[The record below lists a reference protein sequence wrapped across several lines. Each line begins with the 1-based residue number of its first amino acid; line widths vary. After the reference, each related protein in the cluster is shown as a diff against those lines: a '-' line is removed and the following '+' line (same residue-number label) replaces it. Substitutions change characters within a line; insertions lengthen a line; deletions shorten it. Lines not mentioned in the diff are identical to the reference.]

1 MATVIDSLV
10 ISLGLDP
17 TPVKSGLN
25 QLAGLAAKFAG
36 PIAGA
41 FSINKIVSGY
51 MKDVGEVARMTGRYS
66 QKLEE
71 WRYKRAMLA
80 RVTREDIELYKKCRE
95 GVVKF
100 NIAMADLSAKIVR
113 EFHPAI
119 KLGVDILNRF
129 SGWVKENEHNIVRFF
144 MVAAGVITAVFIP
157 ALVKMGLALLRNP
170 LTGLI
175 IALGALILVLDDLI
189 TYARGGRSAFAE
201 FWAKFGT
208 PEEVKQKLIAFL
220 EKCKKLLADYLPL
233 IVKIVGALLGLSAAR
248 GVFYLIE
255 KALGG
260 VGKALGVVGK
270 ALGIFLRHP
279 ALLFLM
285 AAAYFI
291 YQRWD
296 GMVEGMKALIADLTS
311 AWRKAVDWLADYIGS
326 VVDGWNL
333 VKEKCKKIIDD
344 IADGWHALTEDL
356 ISVWKKAVDWLADYI
371 GSVVDGWNLVKEKC
385 KSIYSGMV
393 EGMKALIADLI
404 SVWGKAVDW
413 MANYIGSVVDGWNL
427 VKEKCKSIYS
437 GMVEGMKAL
446 IADLTSAWK
455 KAVDWVANYIG
466 SVVDGWTALTDKCK
480 SIYSGMVD
488 WTADYIEKI
497 AQGWKDLTGDL
508 SAAYNKAVNFTVEL
522 MEKAVNGV
530 KDLRTKAVNALA
542 GMIESLAGVLSH
554 TWEGI
559 KDGFNSLV
567 DDLTAAWKRSPLYTM
582 FSFIIDGVN
591 AAKNALGIGGDEE
604 QKTTGGLGGIG
615 VTGAIAAAAAKAFD
629 LGGLWG
635 SAKDFLG
642 AKFSAVPNVNQ
653 QTSAMTTS
661 VGKQHNG
668 DVNIDNSQNITVNG
682 NVGDPAELADTM
694 NEHRTTADLSDSGT
708 YLN

>member
-80 RVTREDIELYKKCRE
+80 RVTREDIDLYKKCRE

-119 KLGVDILNRF
+119 KMGVDILNRF

-144 MVAAGVITAVFIP
+144 MVAAGVITAVFLP
-157 ALVKMGLALLRNP
+157 ALVKMGLALLWNP

-189 TYARGGRSAFAE
+189 TYARGGRSVFAE

-279 ALLFLM
+279 GLLFFI
-285 AAAYFI
+285 ASAYFI

-296 GMVEGMKALIADLTS
+296 GMVEGMKALIADL
-311 AWRKAVDWLADYIGS
+311 
-326 VVDGWNL
+326 
-333 VKEKCKKIIDD
+333 
-344 IADGWHALTEDL
+344 
-356 ISVWKKAVDWLADYI
+356 ISVWKKSVDWLA
-371 GSVVDGWNLVKEKC
+371 
-385 KSIYSGMV
+385 
-393 EGMKALIADLI
+393 
-404 SVWGKAVDW
+404 
-413 MANYIGSVVDGWNL
+413 NYI
-427 VKEKCKSIYS
+427 
-437 GMVEGMKAL
+437 A
-446 IADLTSAWK
+446 A
-455 KAVDWVANYIG
+455 
-466 SVVDGWTALTDKCK
+466 VVDGWTALTDKCK

-488 WTADYIEKI
+488 WTADYIGKI

-508 SAAYNKAVNFTVEL
+508 SAAYDKAVNFTVEL

-542 GMIESLAGVLSH
+542 GMIESLAGVLSR

-567 DDLTAAWKRSPLYTM
+567 DDLLAAWKRSPLYTM
-582 FSFIIDGVN
+582 FSSIIEGVN
-591 AAKNALGIGGDEE
+591 AAKEALGIGGDEE
-604 QKTTGGLGGIG
+604 HKTAGGIG

-629 LGGLWG
+629 LSGLWG
-635 SAKDFLG
+635 DAKNFLG
-642 AKFSAVPNVNQ
+642 AKFSSVPNVNQ

-694 NEHRTTADLSDSGT
+694 NKHRTTADLSDSGT

>member
-80 RVTREDIELYKKCRE
+80 RVTREDIDLYKKCRE

-144 MVAAGVITAVFIP
+144 MVAAGVITAVFLP
-157 ALVKMGLALLRNP
+157 ALVKMGLALLWNP

-189 TYARGGRSAFAE
+189 TYARGGRSVFAE

-279 ALLFLM
+279 ALLFLI
-285 AAAYFI
+285 ASAYFI

-296 GMVEGMKALIADLTS
+296 GMVEGMKALIADL
-311 AWRKAVDWLADYIGS
+311 
-326 VVDGWNL
+326 
-333 VKEKCKKIIDD
+333 
-344 IADGWHALTEDL
+344 IA
-356 ISVWKKAVDWLADYI
+356 VWKKAVDWLA
-371 GSVVDGWNLVKEKC
+371 
-385 KSIYSGMV
+385 
-393 EGMKALIADLI
+393 
-404 SVWGKAVDW
+404 
-413 MANYIGSVVDGWNL
+413 NYIG
-427 VKEKCKSIYS
+427 
-437 GMVEGMKAL
+437 A
-446 IADLTSAWK
+446 
-455 KAVDWVANYIG
+455 
-466 SVVDGWTALTDKCK
+466 VVDGWTALTDKCK

-508 SAAYNKAVNFTVEL
+508 SAAYGKAVNFTVEL

-542 GMIESLAGVLSH
+542 GMIESLAGVLSR

-567 DDLTAAWKRSPLYTM
+567 DDLLAAWKRSPLYTM
-582 FSFIIDGVN
+582 FSSIIEGVN
-591 AAKNALGIGGDEE
+591 AAKEALGIGGDEE
-604 QKTTGGLGGIG
+604 QKTAGGLGAVGD
-615 VTGAIAAAAAKAFD
+615 IAAVAAKTLD
-629 LGGLWG
+629 LSGLWG
-635 SAKDFLG
+635 DAKNFLG
-642 AKFSAVPNVNQ
+642 AKFSVVPNVNQ

-694 NEHRTTADLSDSGT
+694 NKHRTTADLSDSGT

>member
-80 RVTREDIELYKKCRE
+80 RVTREDIDLYKKCRE

-144 MVAAGVITAVFIP
+144 MVAAGVITAVFLP
-157 ALVKMGLALLRNP
+157 ALVKMGLALLWNP

-175 IALGALILVLDDLI
+175 IALGVLILVLDDLI
-189 TYARGGRSAFAE
+189 TYARGGRTVFAD

-296 GMVEGMKALIADLTS
+296 GMVEGMKALIADL
-311 AWRKAVDWLADYIGS
+311 
-326 VVDGWNL
+326 
-333 VKEKCKKIIDD
+333 
-344 IADGWHALTEDL
+344 
-356 ISVWKKAVDWLADYI
+356 ISVWKKAVDWL
-371 GSVVDGWNLVKEKC
+371 
-385 KSIYSGMV
+385 
-393 EGMKALIADLI
+393 
-404 SVWGKAVDW
+404 
-413 MANYIGSVVDGWNL
+413 
-427 VKEKCKSIYS
+427 
-437 GMVEGMKAL
+437 
-446 IADLTSAWK
+446 
-455 KAVDWVANYIG
+455 ANYIG

-480 SIYSGMVD
+480 SVYRGMVD
-488 WTADYIEKI
+488 WTADYIGKI

-508 SAAYNKAVNFTVEL
+508 SAAYNKVVNFTVEL

-542 GMIESLAGVLSH
+542 GMIESLAGVLSR

-567 DDLTAAWKRSPLYTM
+567 DDLLAAWKRSPLYTM
-582 FSFIIDGVN
+582 FSSIIEGVN
-591 AAKNALGIGGDEE
+591 AAKEALGIGGDET
-604 QKTTGGLGGIG
+604 QKTGGGGLGAVGD
-615 VTGAIAAAAAKAFD
+615 IAAAAAKTLD
-629 LGGLWG
+629 LSGLWG
-635 SAKDFLG
+635 DAKNFLG

-694 NEHRTTADLSDSGT
+694 NKHRTTADLSDSGT

>member
-80 RVTREDIELYKKCRE
+80 RVTREDIDLYKKCRE

-119 KLGVDILNRF
+119 KMGVDILNRF

-157 ALVKMGLALLRNP
+157 ALVKMGLALLWNP

-189 TYARGGRSAFAE
+189 TYARGGRSVFAE

-270 ALGIFLRHP
+270 VLGRVLGVVGNVLGKALGVVGKALGVIGKALWILLRHP

-291 YQRWD
+291 YQRW
-296 GMVEGMKALIADLTS
+296 G
-311 AWRKAVDWLADYIGS
+311 
-326 VVDGWNL
+326 
-333 VKEKCKKIIDD
+333 
-344 IADGWHALTEDL
+344 
-356 ISVWKKAVDWLADYI
+356 
-371 GSVVDGWNLVKEKC
+371 
-385 KSIYSGMV
+385 GMV

-404 SVWGKAVDW
+404 SAWEKA
-413 MANYIGSVVDGWNL
+413 
-427 VKEKCKSIYS
+427 
-437 GMVEGMKAL
+437 
-446 IADLTSAWK
+446 
-455 KAVDWVANYIG
+455 
-466 SVVDGWTALTDKCK
+466 
-480 SIYSGMVD
+480 VD
-488 WTADYIEKI
+488 WTADYLGKI
-497 AQGWKDLTGDL
+497 AQGWEDLTGDL
-508 SAAYNKAVNFTVEL
+508 SDAYDKAVNFTVEL
-522 MEKAVNGV
+522 MEKAVKGV
-530 KDLRTKAVNALA
+530 KDLRTKLVNALA
-542 GMIESLAGVLSH
+542 GMIESLAGVLSR

-567 DDLTAAWKRSPLYTM
+567 DDLIAAWKRSPLYTM
-582 FSFIIDGVN
+582 FTSIIEGVN
-591 AAKNALGIGGDEE
+591 AAKEALGIGGDEE
-604 QKTTGGLGGIG
+604 QKTAGGIG
-615 VTGAIAAAAAKAFD
+615 AVGDIAAAAAKTLD
-629 LGGLWG
+629 LSGLWG
-635 SAKDFLG
+635 DAKNFLG

-694 NEHRTTADLSDSGT
+694 NKNRTTADLSDSGT

>member
-25 QLAGLAAKFAG
+25 QLAGLAARFAG

-80 RVTREDIELYKKCRE
+80 RVTREDIDLYKKCRE

-119 KLGVDILNRF
+119 KMGVDILNRF

-157 ALVKMGLALLRNP
+157 ALVKMGLALLWNP

-175 IALGALILVLDDLI
+175 IALGILILVLDDLI

-296 GMVEGMKALIADLTS
+296 GMVEGMKALIADL
-311 AWRKAVDWLADYIGS
+311 
-326 VVDGWNL
+326 
-333 VKEKCKKIIDD
+333 
-344 IADGWHALTEDL
+344 

-371 GSVVDGWNLVKEKC
+371 G
-385 KSIYSGMV
+385 
-393 EGMKALIADLI
+393 A
-404 SVWGKAVDW
+404 
-413 MANYIGSVVDGWNL
+413 
-427 VKEKCKSIYS
+427 
-437 GMVEGMKAL
+437 
-446 IADLTSAWK
+446 
-455 KAVDWVANYIG
+455 
-466 SVVDGWTALTDKCK
+466 VVDGWTALTDKCK
-480 SIYSGMVD
+480 SVYSGMVD
-488 WTADYIEKI
+488 WTADYIGKI

-508 SAAYNKAVNFTVEL
+508 SAAYNKVVNFTVEL

-530 KDLRTKAVNALA
+530 KDLRAKAVNALA

-567 DDLTAAWKRSPLYTM
+567 DDLLAAWKRSPLYTM
-582 FSFIIDGVN
+582 FSTIIEGVN
-591 AAKNALGIGGDEE
+591 AAKEALGIGGDEE
-604 QKTTGGLGGIG
+604 QKTAGGIG

-635 SAKDFLG
+635 NAKDFLG
-642 AKFSAVPNVNQ
+642 AKFSVVPNVNQ

-694 NEHRTTADLSDSGT
+694 NKHRTTADLSDSGT

>member
-25 QLAGLAAKFAG
+25 QLAGLAARFAG

-80 RVTREDIELYKKCRE
+80 RVTREDIDLYKKCRE

-119 KLGVDILNRF
+119 KMGVDILNRF

-144 MVAAGVITAVFIP
+144 MVAAGVITAVFLP
-157 ALVKMGLALLRNP
+157 ALVKMGLALLWNP

-189 TYARGGRSAFAE
+189 TYARGGRSVFAE

-270 ALGIFLRHP
+270 VLGIFLRHP
-279 ALLFLM
+279 ALLFLI
-285 AAAYFI
+285 ASAYFI

-296 GMVEGMKALIADLTS
+296 GMVEGMKALIADL
-311 AWRKAVDWLADYIGS
+311 
-326 VVDGWNL
+326 
-333 VKEKCKKIIDD
+333 
-344 IADGWHALTEDL
+344 
-356 ISVWKKAVDWLADYI
+356 ISVWKKAVDWLA
-371 GSVVDGWNLVKEKC
+371 
-385 KSIYSGMV
+385 
-393 EGMKALIADLI
+393 
-404 SVWGKAVDW
+404 
-413 MANYIGSVVDGWNL
+413 NYI
-427 VKEKCKSIYS
+427 
-437 GMVEGMKAL
+437 A
-446 IADLTSAWK
+446 A
-455 KAVDWVANYIG
+455 
-466 SVVDGWTALTDKCK
+466 VVDGWTALTDKCK

-488 WTADYIEKI
+488 WTADYIGKI

-508 SAAYNKAVNFTVEL
+508 SAAYNKVVNFTVEL

-542 GMIESLAGVLSH
+542 GMIESLAGVLSR

-567 DDLTAAWKRSPLYTM
+567 DDLLAAWKRSPLYTM
-582 FSFIIDGVN
+582 FSSIIDGVN
-591 AAKNALGIGGDEE
+591 AAKKALGIGGDDE
-604 QKTTGGLGGIG
+604 QKTTGGIG
-615 VTGAIAAAAAKAFD
+615 VVGGIAAAAANTFALAGL
-629 LGGLWG
+629 LGN
-635 SAKDFLG
+635 AKDFLS
-642 AKFSAVPNVNQ
+642 AKISAVPNVNQ

-694 NEHRTTADLSDSGT
+694 NKHRTTADLSDSGT

>member
-25 QLAGLAAKFAG
+25 QLAGLAARFAG

-80 RVTREDIELYKKCRE
+80 RVTREDIDLYKKCRE

-157 ALVKMGLALLRNP
+157 ALVKMGLALLWNP

-189 TYARGGRSAFAE
+189 TYARGGRSVFAE

-279 ALLFLM
+279 ALLFLI
-285 AAAYFI
+285 ASAYFI

-296 GMVEGMKALIADLTS
+296 GMVEGMKALIADL
-311 AWRKAVDWLADYIGS
+311 
-326 VVDGWNL
+326 
-333 VKEKCKKIIDD
+333 
-344 IADGWHALTEDL
+344 
-356 ISVWKKAVDWLADYI
+356 ISVWKKAVDWLA
-371 GSVVDGWNLVKEKC
+371 
-385 KSIYSGMV
+385 
-393 EGMKALIADLI
+393 
-404 SVWGKAVDW
+404 
-413 MANYIGSVVDGWNL
+413 NYI
-427 VKEKCKSIYS
+427 
-437 GMVEGMKAL
+437 A
-446 IADLTSAWK
+446 A
-455 KAVDWVANYIG
+455 
-466 SVVDGWTALTDKCK
+466 VVDGWTALTDKCK
-480 SIYSGMVD
+480 SVYRGMVD

-508 SAAYNKAVNFTVEL
+508 SAAYGKAVNFTVEL

-542 GMIESLAGVLSH
+542 GMIESLAGVLSR

-567 DDLTAAWKRSPLYTM
+567 DDLLAAWKRSPLYTM
-582 FSFIIDGVN
+582 FTSIIEGVN
-591 AAKNALGIGGDEE
+591 AAKEALGIGGDES
-604 QKTTGGLGGIG
+604 QKTGGGFGLGAVGD
-615 VTGAIAAAAAKAFD
+615 IAAAAAKNLD

-635 SAKDFLG
+635 DAKNFLG
-642 AKFSAVPNVNQ
+642 SKFSVVPNVNQ

-682 NVGDPAELADTM
+682 NVGDPAELAETM
-694 NEHRTTADLSDSGT
+694 NKHRTTADLSDSGT

>member
-119 KLGVDILNRF
+119 KMGVDILNRF

-144 MVAAGVITAVFIP
+144 MVAAGVITAVFLP
-157 ALVKMGLALLRNP
+157 ALVKMGLALLWNP

-233 IVKIVGALLGLSAAR
+233 ITKIVGALMGLSAVR
-248 GVFYLIE
+248 GVLYLLE
-255 KALGG
+255 KSLGG
-260 VGKALGVVGK
+260 VGKALG
-270 ALGIFLRHP
+270 AFLRHP
-279 ALLFLM
+279 AILFLM

-296 GMVEGMKALIADLTS
+296 GMVEGMEALIA
-311 AWRKAVDWLADYIGS
+311 
-326 VVDGWNL
+326 
-333 VKEKCKKIIDD
+333 
-344 IADGWHALTEDL
+344 DL

-371 GSVVDGWNLVKEKC
+371 
-385 KSIYSGMV
+385 
-393 EGMKALIADLI
+393 AA
-404 SVWGKAVDW
+404 
-413 MANYIGSVVDGWNL
+413 
-427 VKEKCKSIYS
+427 
-437 GMVEGMKAL
+437 
-446 IADLTSAWK
+446 
-455 KAVDWVANYIG
+455 
-466 SVVDGWTALTDKCK
+466 VVDGWTALTDKCK
-480 SIYSGMVD
+480 SVYSGMVD
-488 WTADYIEKI
+488 WTADYMGKI

-508 SAAYNKAVNFTVEL
+508 SGAHDKAVNFTVDL

-530 KDLRTKAVNALA
+530 KDLHTKAVNVLA
-542 GMIESLAGVLSH
+542 GMIESLAGVLSR

-559 KDGFNSLV
+559 KDGFNALV
-567 DDLTAAWKRSPLYTM
+567 DDLIAAWKRSPLYTM
-582 FSFIIDGVN
+582 FTSIIDGIN
-591 AAKNALGIGGDEE
+591 EAKKALGISDDDKKE
-604 QKTTGGLGGIG
+604 TGALGAGIG
-615 VTGAIAAAAAKAFD
+615 VVGGLATAAANTFD

-635 SAKDFLG
+635 NAKDFLNS
-642 AKFSAVPNVNQ
+642 KISAVPNVNQ
-653 QTSAMTTS
+653 QTSAVTNS

-682 NVGDPAELADTM
+682 NVGDPAELAETM
-694 NEHRTTADLSDSGT
+694 NERRTTADLSDSGT

>member
-80 RVTREDIELYKKCRE
+80 RVTREDIDLYKKCRE

-119 KLGVDILNRF
+119 KMGVDILNRF
-129 SGWVKENEHNIVRFF
+129 SGWVKENEHNITRFF

-157 ALVKMGLALLRNP
+157 ALVKMGLALLWNP

-175 IALGALILVLDDLI
+175 IALGILILVLDDLI

-233 IVKIVGALLGLSAAR
+233 IVKIVGALLGLSAVR

-270 ALGIFLRHP
+270 ALGVFLRHP
-279 ALLFLM
+279 ALLFLI
-285 AAAYFI
+285 ASAYFI

-296 GMVEGMKALIADLTS
+296 GMVEGMKALIADL
-311 AWRKAVDWLADYIGS
+311 
-326 VVDGWNL
+326 
-333 VKEKCKKIIDD
+333 
-344 IADGWHALTEDL
+344 
-356 ISVWKKAVDWLADYI
+356 ISVWKKAVDWLA
-371 GSVVDGWNLVKEKC
+371 
-385 KSIYSGMV
+385 
-393 EGMKALIADLI
+393 
-404 SVWGKAVDW
+404 
-413 MANYIGSVVDGWNL
+413 NYI
-427 VKEKCKSIYS
+427 
-437 GMVEGMKAL
+437 A
-446 IADLTSAWK
+446 A
-455 KAVDWVANYIG
+455 
-466 SVVDGWTALTDKCK
+466 VVDGWTALTDKCK
-480 SIYSGMVD
+480 SVYSGMVD
-488 WTADYIEKI
+488 WTADYIGKI

-508 SAAYNKAVNFTVEL
+508 SGAYDKAVNFTVDL

-530 KDLRTKAVNALA
+530 KDLRSKAVNALA
-542 GMIESLAGVLSH
+542 GIIESLAGVLSR

-567 DDLTAAWKRSPLYTM
+567 DDLLAAWKRSPLYTM
-582 FSFIIDGVN
+582 FSSIIDGVN
-591 AAKNALGIGGDEE
+591 AAKKALGISGDEE
-604 QKTTGGLGGIG
+604 QKTTGGIGAVGG
-615 VTGAIAAAAAKAFD
+615 IAAAAAKTLD

-653 QTSAMTTS
+653 QTSAVTNS

-682 NVGDPAELADTM
+682 NVGDPAELAETM

>member
-41 FSINKIVSGY
+41 FS
-51 MKDVGEVARMTGRYS
+51 
-66 QKLEE
+66 
-71 WRYKRAMLA
+71 RYKRAMLA

-119 KLGVDILNRF
+119 KMGVDILNRF

-157 ALVKMGLALLRNP
+157 ALVKMGLALLWNP

-233 IVKIVGALLGLSAAR
+233 IVKIVGALLGLSAVR

-279 ALLFLM
+279 ALLFLI
-285 AAAYFI
+285 ASAYFI

-296 GMVEGMKALIADLTS
+296 GMVEGMKALIADL
-311 AWRKAVDWLADYIGS
+311 
-326 VVDGWNL
+326 
-333 VKEKCKKIIDD
+333 
-344 IADGWHALTEDL
+344 
-356 ISVWKKAVDWLADYI
+356 ISVWKKSVDWLA
-371 GSVVDGWNLVKEKC
+371 
-385 KSIYSGMV
+385 
-393 EGMKALIADLI
+393 
-404 SVWGKAVDW
+404 
-413 MANYIGSVVDGWNL
+413 NYI
-427 VKEKCKSIYS
+427 
-437 GMVEGMKAL
+437 A
-446 IADLTSAWK
+446 A
-455 KAVDWVANYIG
+455 
-466 SVVDGWTALTDKCK
+466 VVDGWTALTDKCK

-488 WTADYIEKI
+488 WTADYIGKI

-508 SAAYNKAVNFTVEL
+508 SAAYDKAVNFAVEL

-542 GMIESLAGVLSH
+542 GMIESLAGVLSR
-554 TWEGI
+554 TWGDI

-567 DDLTAAWKRSPLYTM
+567 DDLLAAWKKSPLYTM
-582 FSFIIDGVN
+582 FSSIIDGVN
-591 AAKNALGIGGDEE
+591 AAKKALGIGGDEE
-604 QKTTGGLGGIG
+604 QKTTGGIGAVGG
-615 VTGAIAAAAAKAFD
+615 IAAAAAKTLD

-653 QTSAMTTS
+653 QTSAVTTS

-668 DVNIDNSQNITVNG
+668 DVNIDNSQTITVNG

-694 NEHRTTADLSDSGT
+694 NKNRTTADLSDSGT

>member
-1 MATVIDSLV
+1 
-10 ISLGLDP
+10 
-17 TPVKSGLN
+17 
-25 QLAGLAAKFAG
+25 
-36 PIAGA
+36 
-41 FSINKIVSGY
+41 

-119 KLGVDILNRF
+119 KMGVDILNRF

-144 MVAAGVITAVFIP
+144 MVAAGVITAVFLP
-157 ALVKMGLALLRNP
+157 ALVKMGLALLWNP

-233 IVKIVGALLGLSAAR
+233 ITKIVGALMGLSAVR
-248 GVFYLIE
+248 GVLYLLE
-255 KALGG
+255 KSLGG
-260 VGKALGVVGK
+260 VGKALG
-270 ALGIFLRHP
+270 AFLRHP
-279 ALLFLM
+279 ALLFLI
-285 AAAYFI
+285 ASAYFI

-296 GMVEGMKALIADLTS
+296 GMVEGMKALIT
-311 AWRKAVDWLADYIGS
+311 
-326 VVDGWNL
+326 
-333 VKEKCKKIIDD
+333 
-344 IADGWHALTEDL
+344 DL
-356 ISVWKKAVDWLADYI
+356 ISVW
-371 GSVVDGWNLVKEKC
+371 E
-385 KSIYSGMV
+385 
-393 EGMKALIADLI
+393 
-404 SVWGKAVDW
+404 
-413 MANYIGSVVDGWNL
+413 
-427 VKEKCKSIYS
+427 
-437 GMVEGMKAL
+437 
-446 IADLTSAWK
+446 

-466 SVVDGWTALTDKCK
+466 SVVDGWNLLKEKCKKIIDGIADGWHALTEDMASAWKKAVDWVADYIGSVVDGWTELTDKCK
-480 SIYSGMVD
+480 SIYKGMVD
-488 WTADYIEKI
+488 WTADYMGKI

-508 SAAYNKAVNFTVEL
+508 SGAHDKAVNFTVDL

-542 GMIESLAGVLSH
+542 GVIESLAGVLSR
-554 TWEGI
+554 TWEGV
-559 KDGFNSLV
+559 KDGFNALV
-567 DDLTAAWKRSPLYTM
+567 DDLIAAWKRSPLYTM
-582 FSFIIDGVN
+582 FTSIIDGIN
-591 AAKNALGIGGDEE
+591 EAKKALGISDDDKKE
-604 QKTTGGLGGIG
+604 TGGIG
-615 VTGAIAAAAAKAFD
+615 AGLGVVGGLATAAANTFD

-635 SAKDFLG
+635 NAKDFLNS
-642 AKFSAVPNVNQ
+642 KISAVPNVNQ
-653 QTSAMTTS
+653 QTSAVTNS

>member
-25 QLAGLAAKFAG
+25 QLAGLAARFAG

-80 RVTREDIELYKKCRE
+80 RVTREDIDLYKKCRE

-119 KLGVDILNRF
+119 KMGVDILNRF
-129 SGWVKENEHNIVRFF
+129 SGWVKENEHNITRFF

-157 ALVKMGLALLRNP
+157 ALVKMGLALLWNP

-189 TYARGGRSAFAE
+189 TYARGGRSVFAE

-270 ALGIFLRHP
+270 ALWILLRHP

-285 AAAYFI
+285 FAAYFI

-296 GMVEGMKALIADLTS
+296 GMVEGMKALIADL
-311 AWRKAVDWLADYIGS
+311 
-326 VVDGWNL
+326 
-333 VKEKCKKIIDD
+333 
-344 IADGWHALTEDL
+344 
-356 ISVWKKAVDWLADYI
+356 ISVWKKSVDWLA
-371 GSVVDGWNLVKEKC
+371 
-385 KSIYSGMV
+385 
-393 EGMKALIADLI
+393 
-404 SVWGKAVDW
+404 
-413 MANYIGSVVDGWNL
+413 NYI
-427 VKEKCKSIYS
+427 
-437 GMVEGMKAL
+437 A
-446 IADLTSAWK
+446 A
-455 KAVDWVANYIG
+455 
-466 SVVDGWTALTDKCK
+466 VVDGWTALTDKCK
-480 SIYSGMVD
+480 SVYSGMVD
-488 WTADYIEKI
+488 WTADYIDKI

-508 SAAYNKAVNFTVEL
+508 SAAYNKVVNFTVEL

-530 KDLRTKAVNALA
+530 KDLRSKAVNALA
-542 GMIESLAGVLSH
+542 GMIESLAGVLSR

-567 DDLTAAWKRSPLYTM
+567 DDLLAAWKRSPLYTM
-582 FSFIIDGVN
+582 FTSIIEGVN
-591 AAKNALGIGGDEE
+591 AAKEALGIGGDEE
-604 QKTTGGLGGIG
+604 QKTAGGIG
-615 VTGAIAAAAAKAFD
+615 VTGAIAAAAAKTLD

-694 NEHRTTADLSDSGT
+694 NKHRTTADLSDSGT

>member
-119 KLGVDILNRF
+119 KRGVDILNRF

-157 ALVKMGLALLRNP
+157 ALVKMGLALLWNP

-233 IVKIVGALLGLSAAR
+233 ITKIVGALMGLSAVR
-248 GVFYLIE
+248 GVLYLLE
-255 KALGG
+255 KSLGG
-260 VGKALGVVGK
+260 VGKALG
-270 ALGIFLRHP
+270 AFLRHP
-279 ALLFLM
+279 ALLFLI
-285 AAAYFI
+285 ASAYFI

-296 GMVEGMKALIADLTS
+296 DMVEGMEALIA
-311 AWRKAVDWLADYIGS
+311 
-326 VVDGWNL
+326 
-333 VKEKCKKIIDD
+333 
-344 IADGWHALTEDL
+344 DL
-356 ISVWKKAVDWLADYI
+356 ISVWKKAVDWLA
-371 GSVVDGWNLVKEKC
+371 
-385 KSIYSGMV
+385 
-393 EGMKALIADLI
+393 
-404 SVWGKAVDW
+404 
-413 MANYIGSVVDGWNL
+413 
-427 VKEKCKSIYS
+427 
-437 GMVEGMKAL
+437 
-446 IADLTSAWK
+446 
-455 KAVDWVANYIG
+455 NYIG
-466 SVVDGWTALTDKCK
+466 SVVDGWTALIDDCK
-480 SIYSGMVD
+480 SIYRGMVD
-488 WTADYIEKI
+488 WTADYMGKI

-508 SAAYNKAVNFTVEL
+508 SGAHDKAVNFTVDL

-530 KDLRTKAVNALA
+530 KDLHTKAVNVLA
-542 GMIESLAGVLSH
+542 GLIESLAGVLSR
-554 TWEGI
+554 TWEGV
-559 KDGFNSLV
+559 KDGFNALV
-567 DDLTAAWKRSPLYTM
+567 DDLIVAWKRSPLYTM
-582 FSFIIDGVN
+582 FTSIIDGIN
-591 AAKNALGIGGDEE
+591 EAKKALGIGDDDKKE
-604 QKTTGGLGGIG
+604 TGGLGAGLG
-615 VTGAIAAAAAKAFD
+615 VVGGLATAATNTFD

-635 SAKDFLG
+635 NAKDFLNS
-642 AKFSAVPNVNQ
+642 KISAVPNVNQ
-653 QTSAMTTS
+653 QTSAVTNS

-682 NVGDPAELADTM
+682 NVGDPAELAETM

>member
-80 RVTREDIELYKKCRE
+80 RVTREDIDLYKKCRE

-119 KLGVDILNRF
+119 KMGVDILNRF

-144 MVAAGVITAVFIP
+144 MVAAGVITAVFLP
-157 ALVKMGLALLRNP
+157 ALVKMGLALLWNP

-189 TYARGGRSAFAE
+189 TYARGGRSVFAE

-220 EKCKKLLADYLPL
+220 EK
-233 IVKIVGALLGLSAAR
+233 KIVGALLGLSAAR

-270 ALGIFLRHP
+270 VLGRVLGVVGNALGKALGVVGKALGVVGKALWILLRHP

-291 YQRWD
+291 YQRW
-296 GMVEGMKALIADLTS
+296 G
-311 AWRKAVDWLADYIGS
+311 
-326 VVDGWNL
+326 
-333 VKEKCKKIIDD
+333 
-344 IADGWHALTEDL
+344 
-356 ISVWKKAVDWLADYI
+356 
-371 GSVVDGWNLVKEKC
+371 
-385 KSIYSGMV
+385 GMV

-404 SVWGKAVDW
+404 SAWEKA
-413 MANYIGSVVDGWNL
+413 
-427 VKEKCKSIYS
+427 
-437 GMVEGMKAL
+437 
-446 IADLTSAWK
+446 
-455 KAVDWVANYIG
+455 
-466 SVVDGWTALTDKCK
+466 
-480 SIYSGMVD
+480 VD
-488 WTADYIEKI
+488 WTADYIGKI
-497 AQGWKDLTGDL
+497 AQGWEDLTGDL
-508 SAAYNKAVNFTVEL
+508 SDAYDKAVNFTVEL
-522 MEKAVNGV
+522 MEKAVKGV
-530 KDLRTKAVNALA
+530 KDLRTKLVNALA
-542 GMIESLAGVLSH
+542 GMIESLAGVLSR
-554 TWEGI
+554 TWGDI

-567 DDLTAAWKRSPLYTM
+567 DDLLAAWKRSPLYTM
-582 FSFIIDGVN
+582 FSSIIDGVN
-591 AAKNALGIGGDEE
+591 AAKKALGIGGDEE
-604 QKTTGGLGGIG
+604 QKTTGGIGATGGIAAG
-615 VTGAIAAAAAKAFD
+615 VAKTLD

-635 SAKDFLG
+635 DAKNFLG

-653 QTSAMTTS
+653 QTSAVTTS

-694 NEHRTTADLSDSGT
+694 NKHRTTADLSDSGT

>member
-25 QLAGLAAKFAG
+25 QLAGLAARFAG

-119 KLGVDILNRF
+119 KMGVDILNRF

-157 ALVKMGLALLRNP
+157 ALVKMGLALLWNP

-175 IALGALILVLDDLI
+175 IALGILILVLDDLI

-233 IVKIVGALLGLSAAR
+233 IVKIVGALLGLSAVR

-279 ALLFLM
+279 ALLFLI
-285 AAAYFI
+285 ASAYFI

-296 GMVEGMKALIADLTS
+296 GMVEGMKALIADL
-311 AWRKAVDWLADYIGS
+311 
-326 VVDGWNL
+326 
-333 VKEKCKKIIDD
+333 
-344 IADGWHALTEDL
+344 
-356 ISVWKKAVDWLADYI
+356 ISVWKKSVDWLA
-371 GSVVDGWNLVKEKC
+371 
-385 KSIYSGMV
+385 
-393 EGMKALIADLI
+393 
-404 SVWGKAVDW
+404 
-413 MANYIGSVVDGWNL
+413 NYI
-427 VKEKCKSIYS
+427 
-437 GMVEGMKAL
+437 A
-446 IADLTSAWK
+446 A
-455 KAVDWVANYIG
+455 
-466 SVVDGWTALTDKCK
+466 VVDGWTALTDKCK
-480 SIYSGMVD
+480 SVYSGMVD
-488 WTADYIEKI
+488 WTADYIGKI

-508 SAAYNKAVNFTVEL
+508 SAAYDKAVNFTVDL

-530 KDLRTKAVNALA
+530 KDLRAKAVNALA
-542 GMIESLAGVLSH
+542 GMIESLAGVLSR

-567 DDLTAAWKRSPLYTM
+567 DDLLAAWKRSPLYTM
-582 FSFIIDGVN
+582 FTSIIDGVN
-591 AAKNALGIGGDEE
+591 AAKKALGIGGDDE
-604 QKTTGGLGGIG
+604 QKTGYLWTTGG
-615 VTGAIAAAAAKAFD
+615 IAAAAAKTFD
-629 LGGLWG
+629 LSGLWG
-635 SAKDFLG
+635 DAKNFLG
-642 AKFSAVPNVNQ
+642 AKFSVVPNVNQ

-694 NEHRTTADLSDSGT
+694 NKHRTTADLSDSGT

>member
-25 QLAGLAAKFAG
+25 QLAGLAARFAG

-80 RVTREDIELYKKCRE
+80 RVTREDIDLYKKCRE

-119 KLGVDILNRF
+119 KMGVDILNRF

-144 MVAAGVITAVFIP
+144 MVAAGVITAVFLP
-157 ALVKMGLALLRNP
+157 ALVKMGLALLWNP

-175 IALGALILVLDDLI
+175 IALGVLILVLDDLI
-189 TYARGGRSAFAE
+189 TYARGGRTVFAE

-270 ALGIFLRHP
+270 VLWILLRHP

-285 AAAYFI
+285 FAAYFI

-296 GMVEGMKALIADLTS
+296 GMVEGMKALIADL
-311 AWRKAVDWLADYIGS
+311 
-326 VVDGWNL
+326 
-333 VKEKCKKIIDD
+333 
-344 IADGWHALTEDL
+344 
-356 ISVWKKAVDWLADYI
+356 ISVWKKAVDWLA
-371 GSVVDGWNLVKEKC
+371 
-385 KSIYSGMV
+385 
-393 EGMKALIADLI
+393 
-404 SVWGKAVDW
+404 
-413 MANYIGSVVDGWNL
+413 NYI
-427 VKEKCKSIYS
+427 
-437 GMVEGMKAL
+437 A
-446 IADLTSAWK
+446 A
-455 KAVDWVANYIG
+455 
-466 SVVDGWTALTDKCK
+466 VVDGWTALTDKCK
-480 SIYSGMVD
+480 SVYSGMVD
-488 WTADYIEKI
+488 WTADYIGKI

-530 KDLRTKAVNALA
+530 KDLRSKAVNALA
-542 GMIESLAGVLSH
+542 GMIESLAGVLSR
-554 TWEGI
+554 TWESI

-567 DDLTAAWKRSPLYTM
+567 DDLLAAWKRSPLYTM
-582 FSFIIDGVN
+582 FSSIIDGVN
-591 AAKNALGIGGDEE
+591 AAKKALGIGGDEE
-604 QKTTGGLGGIG
+604 KKTGGIG
-615 VTGAIAAAAAKAFD
+615 AVGGIAAAAAKTFD

-635 SAKDFLG
+635 NAKDFLS
-642 AKFSAVPNVNQ
+642 AKISAVPNVNQ
-653 QTSAMTTS
+653 QTSAVTNS

-694 NEHRTTADLSDSGT
+694 NKHRTTADLSDSGT

>member
-25 QLAGLAAKFAG
+25 QLAGLAARFAG

-41 FSINKIVSGY
+41 FSINKVVSGY

-80 RVTREDIELYKKCRE
+80 RVTREDIDLYKKCRE

-119 KLGVDILNRF
+119 KMGVDILNRF

-144 MVAAGVITAVFIP
+144 MVAAGVITAVFLP
-157 ALVKMGLALLRNP
+157 ALVKMGLALLWNP

-175 IALGALILVLDDLI
+175 IALGILILVLDDLI
-189 TYARGGRSAFAE
+189 TYARGGRTVFAE

-233 IVKIVGALLGLSAAR
+233 IVKIVGALLGLSAVR
-248 GVFYLIE
+248 GVFYLIG

-270 ALGIFLRHP
+270 ALWVLLRHP

-296 GMVEGMKALIADLTS
+296 GMVEGMEALIA
-311 AWRKAVDWLADYIGS
+311 
-326 VVDGWNL
+326 
-333 VKEKCKKIIDD
+333 
-344 IADGWHALTEDL
+344 DL
-356 ISVWKKAVDWLADYI
+356 ISVWKKAVDWL
-371 GSVVDGWNLVKEKC
+371 
-385 KSIYSGMV
+385 
-393 EGMKALIADLI
+393 
-404 SVWGKAVDW
+404 
-413 MANYIGSVVDGWNL
+413 
-427 VKEKCKSIYS
+427 
-437 GMVEGMKAL
+437 
-446 IADLTSAWK
+446 
-455 KAVDWVANYIG
+455 ANYIG

-488 WTADYIEKI
+488 WTADYIGKI
-497 AQGWKDLTGDL
+497 VQGWKDLTGDL
-508 SAAYNKAVNFTVEL
+508 SAAYNKVVNFTVEL

-542 GMIESLAGVLSH
+542 GMIESLAGVLSR

-559 KDGFNSLV
+559 KDGFNALV
-567 DDLTAAWKRSPLYTM
+567 DDLLAAWKRSPLYTM
-582 FSFIIDGVN
+582 FSSIIEGVN
-591 AAKNALGIGGDEE
+591 AAKEALGIGGDEE
-604 QKTTGGLGGIG
+604 QKTAGGVG

-635 SAKDFLG
+635 DAKNFLG
-642 AKFSAVPNVNQ
+642 AKLSVVPNVNQ

-682 NVGDPAELADTM
+682 NVGDPAELAETM
-694 NEHRTTADLSDSGT
+694 NKHRTTADLSDSGT

>member
-25 QLAGLAAKFAG
+25 QLAGLAARFAG

-80 RVTREDIELYKKCRE
+80 RVTREDIDLYKKCRE

-119 KLGVDILNRF
+119 KMGVDILNRF
-129 SGWVKENEHNIVRFF
+129 SGWVKENEHNITRFF

-157 ALVKMGLALLRNP
+157 ALVKMGLALLWNP

-189 TYARGGRSAFAE
+189 TYARGGRSVFAE

-233 IVKIVGALLGLSAAR
+233 IVKIVGALLGLSAVR

-296 GMVEGMKALIADLTS
+296 GMVEGMKALIADLIAVWKKS
-311 AWRKAVDWLADYIGS
+311 VDWLADYI
-326 VVDGWNL
+326 
-333 VKEKCKKIIDD
+333 
-344 IADGWHALTEDL
+344 AA
-356 ISVWKKAVDWLADYI
+356 
-371 GSVVDGWNLVKEKC
+371 
-385 KSIYSGMV
+385 
-393 EGMKALIADLI
+393 
-404 SVWGKAVDW
+404 
-413 MANYIGSVVDGWNL
+413 
-427 VKEKCKSIYS
+427 
-437 GMVEGMKAL
+437 
-446 IADLTSAWK
+446 
-455 KAVDWVANYIG
+455 
-466 SVVDGWTALTDKCK
+466 VVDGWTALTDKCK

-488 WTADYIEKI
+488 WTADYIGKI

-522 MEKAVNGV
+522 MEKAVNGA

-542 GMIESLAGVLSH
+542 GMIESLAGVLSR
-554 TWEGI
+554 TWESV
-559 KDGFNSLV
+559 KDGFNALV
-567 DDLTAAWKRSPLYTM
+567 DDLLAAWKRSPLYTM
-582 FSFIIDGVN
+582 FSSIIEGVN
-591 AAKNALGIGGDEE
+591 AAKEALGIGGDEE
-604 QKTTGGLGGIG
+604 QKTAGGLG
-615 VTGAIAAAAAKAFD
+615 VTGAIAAGVAKTFD

-635 SAKDFLG
+635 DAKNFLG

-682 NVGDPAELADTM
+682 NVGDPAELAETM
-694 NEHRTTADLSDSGT
+694 NKHRTTADLSDSGT

>member
-25 QLAGLAAKFAG
+25 QLAGLAARFAG

-80 RVTREDIELYKKCRE
+80 RVTREDIDLYKKCRE

-119 KLGVDILNRF
+119 KMGVDILNRF

-157 ALVKMGLALLRNP
+157 ALVKMGLALLWNP

-175 IALGALILVLDDLI
+175 IALGVLILVLDDLI

-233 IVKIVGALLGLSAAR
+233 IVKIVGALLGLSAVR
-248 GVFYLIE
+248 GVFYLIG

-296 GMVEGMKALIADLTS
+296 GMVEGMEALIA
-311 AWRKAVDWLADYIGS
+311 
-326 VVDGWNL
+326 
-333 VKEKCKKIIDD
+333 
-344 IADGWHALTEDL
+344 DL
-356 ISVWKKAVDWLADYI
+356 ISVWKKAVDWL
-371 GSVVDGWNLVKEKC
+371 
-385 KSIYSGMV
+385 
-393 EGMKALIADLI
+393 
-404 SVWGKAVDW
+404 
-413 MANYIGSVVDGWNL
+413 
-427 VKEKCKSIYS
+427 
-437 GMVEGMKAL
+437 
-446 IADLTSAWK
+446 
-455 KAVDWVANYIG
+455 ANYIG

-480 SIYSGMVD
+480 SVYSGMVN
-488 WTADYIEKI
+488 WTADYIGKI

-508 SAAYNKAVNFTVEL
+508 SAAYDKAVNFTVDL

-530 KDLRTKAVNALA
+530 KDLRSKAVNALA
-542 GMIESLAGVLSH
+542 GIIESLAGVLSR

-567 DDLTAAWKRSPLYTM
+567 DDLLAAWKRSPLYTM
-582 FSFIIDGVN
+582 FSSIIDGVN
-591 AAKNALGIGGDEE
+591 AAKKALGIGGDDE
-604 QKTTGGLGGIG
+604 QKTTGGIGAVGG
-615 VTGAIAAAAAKAFD
+615 IAAAAAKTFD

-635 SAKDFLG
+635 NAKDFLS
-642 AKFSAVPNVNQ
+642 AKISAVPNVNQ
-653 QTSAMTTS
+653 QTSAVTNS

-694 NEHRTTADLSDSGT
+694 NKNRTTADLSDSGT

>member
-25 QLAGLAAKFAG
+25 QLAGLAARFAG

-80 RVTREDIELYKKCRE
+80 RVTREDIDLYKKCRE

-119 KLGVDILNRF
+119 KMGVDILNRF

-144 MVAAGVITAVFIP
+144 MVAAGVITAVFLP
-157 ALVKMGLALLRNP
+157 ALVKMGLALLWNP

-189 TYARGGRSAFAE
+189 TYARGGRSVFAE

-279 ALLFLM
+279 GLLFFI
-285 AAAYFI
+285 ASAYFI

-296 GMVEGMKALIADLTS
+296 GMVEGMKALIADL
-311 AWRKAVDWLADYIGS
+311 
-326 VVDGWNL
+326 
-333 VKEKCKKIIDD
+333 
-344 IADGWHALTEDL
+344 
-356 ISVWKKAVDWLADYI
+356 ISVWKKSVDWLA
-371 GSVVDGWNLVKEKC
+371 
-385 KSIYSGMV
+385 
-393 EGMKALIADLI
+393 
-404 SVWGKAVDW
+404 
-413 MANYIGSVVDGWNL
+413 NYI
-427 VKEKCKSIYS
+427 
-437 GMVEGMKAL
+437 A
-446 IADLTSAWK
+446 A
-455 KAVDWVANYIG
+455 
-466 SVVDGWTALTDKCK
+466 VVDGWTALTDKCK
-480 SIYSGMVD
+480 SVYRGMVD

-508 SAAYNKAVNFTVEL
+508 SAAYGKAVNFTVEL

-542 GMIESLAGVLSH
+542 GMIESLAGVLSR

-567 DDLTAAWKRSPLYTM
+567 DDLLAAWKRSPLYTM
-582 FSFIIDGVN
+582 FSSIIEGVN
-591 AAKNALGIGGDEE
+591 AAKEALGIGGDEE
-604 QKTTGGLGGIG
+604 HKTAGGIG

-635 SAKDFLG
+635 NAKDFLG
-642 AKFSAVPNVNQ
+642 AKFSVVPNVNQ

-694 NEHRTTADLSDSGT
+694 NKHRTTADLSDSGT

>member
-80 RVTREDIELYKKCRE
+80 RVTREDIDLYKKCRE

-119 KLGVDILNRF
+119 KMGVDILNRF

-144 MVAAGVITAVFIP
+144 MVAAGVITAVFLP
-157 ALVKMGLALLRNP
+157 ALVKMGLALLWNP

-189 TYARGGRSAFAE
+189 TYARGGRSVFAE

-279 ALLFLM
+279 GLLFFI
-285 AAAYFI
+285 ASAYFI

-296 GMVEGMKALIADLTS
+296 GMVEGMKALIADL
-311 AWRKAVDWLADYIGS
+311 
-326 VVDGWNL
+326 
-333 VKEKCKKIIDD
+333 
-344 IADGWHALTEDL
+344 
-356 ISVWKKAVDWLADYI
+356 ISVWKKSVDWLA
-371 GSVVDGWNLVKEKC
+371 
-385 KSIYSGMV
+385 
-393 EGMKALIADLI
+393 
-404 SVWGKAVDW
+404 
-413 MANYIGSVVDGWNL
+413 NYI
-427 VKEKCKSIYS
+427 
-437 GMVEGMKAL
+437 A
-446 IADLTSAWK
+446 A
-455 KAVDWVANYIG
+455 
-466 SVVDGWTALTDKCK
+466 VVDGWTALTDKCK
-480 SIYSGMVD
+480 SVYRGMVD

-530 KDLRTKAVNALA
+530 KDLRSKAVNALA
-542 GMIESLAGVLSH
+542 GMIESLAGVLSR

-559 KDGFNSLV
+559 KDGFNALV
-567 DDLTAAWKRSPLYTM
+567 DDLLAAWKRSPLYTM
-582 FSFIIDGVN
+582 FSSIIDGVN
-591 AAKNALGIGGDEE
+591 AAKKALGIGGDEE
-604 QKTTGGLGGIG
+604 QKTTGGIG
-615 VTGAIAAAAAKAFD
+615 VTGGIAAAAAKAFD

-635 SAKDFLG
+635 NAKDFLG
-642 AKFSAVPNVNQ
+642 AKFSVVPNVNQ

-694 NEHRTTADLSDSGT
+694 NKHRTTADLSDSGT

>member
-25 QLAGLAAKFAG
+25 QLAGLAARFAG

-80 RVTREDIELYKKCRE
+80 RVTREDIDLYKKCRE

-119 KLGVDILNRF
+119 KMGVDILNRF

-144 MVAAGVITAVFIP
+144 MVAAGVITAVFLP
-157 ALVKMGLALLRNP
+157 ALVKMGLALLWNP

-189 TYARGGRSAFAE
+189 TYARGGRSVFAD

-311 AWRKAVDWLADYIGS
+311 AWKKAVDWFADYIAA

-344 IADGWHALTEDL
+344 IADGWHALTE
-356 ISVWKKAVDWLADYI
+356 
-371 GSVVDGWNLVKEKC
+371 
-385 KSIYSGMV
+385 
-393 EGMKALIADLI
+393 
-404 SVWGKAVDW
+404 
-413 MANYIGSVVDGWNL
+413 
-427 VKEKCKSIYS
+427 
-437 GMVEGMKAL
+437 
-446 IADLTSAWK
+446 DLTSAWK

-480 SIYSGMVD
+480 SVYSGMVD
-488 WTADYIEKI
+488 WTADYIGKI

-508 SAAYNKAVNFTVEL
+508 SAAYNKVVNFTVEL

-542 GMIESLAGVLSH
+542 GMIESLAGVLSR

-567 DDLTAAWKRSPLYTM
+567 DDLLAAWKKSPLYTM
-582 FSFIIDGVN
+582 FTSIIDGVN
-591 AAKNALGIGGDEE
+591 AAKKALGIGGDDE
-604 QKTTGGLGGIG
+604 QKTTGGIGAMGG
-615 VTGAIAAAAAKAFD
+615 IAAAAAKTFD

-635 SAKDFLG
+635 DAKNFLSAKI
-642 AKFSAVPNVNQ
+642 SAVPNVNQ
-653 QTSAMTTS
+653 QTSAVTNS

-694 NEHRTTADLSDSGT
+694 NKNRTTADLSDSGT

>member
-25 QLAGLAAKFAG
+25 QLAGLAARFAG

-80 RVTREDIELYKKCRE
+80 RVTREDIDLYKKCRE

-119 KLGVDILNRF
+119 KAGVDILNRF
-129 SGWVKENEHNIVRFF
+129 SGWVKENEHNITRFF

-157 ALVKMGLALLRNP
+157 ALVKMGLALLWNP

-233 IVKIVGALLGLSAAR
+233 IVKIVGALLGLSAVR

-270 ALGIFLRHP
+270 VLGIFLRHP

-296 GMVEGMKALIADLTS
+296 GMVEGMKALIADL
-311 AWRKAVDWLADYIGS
+311 
-326 VVDGWNL
+326 
-333 VKEKCKKIIDD
+333 
-344 IADGWHALTEDL
+344 
-356 ISVWKKAVDWLADYI
+356 ISVWKKAVDWLA
-371 GSVVDGWNLVKEKC
+371 
-385 KSIYSGMV
+385 
-393 EGMKALIADLI
+393 
-404 SVWGKAVDW
+404 
-413 MANYIGSVVDGWNL
+413 NYI
-427 VKEKCKSIYS
+427 
-437 GMVEGMKAL
+437 A
-446 IADLTSAWK
+446 A
-455 KAVDWVANYIG
+455 
-466 SVVDGWTALTDKCK
+466 VVDGWTALTDKCK
-480 SIYSGMVD
+480 SVYSGMVD

-508 SAAYNKAVNFTVEL
+508 SAAYNKAINFTVEL
-522 MEKAVNGV
+522 MEKVVNGV
-530 KDLRTKAVNALA
+530 KDLRSKAVNALA
-542 GMIESLAGVLSH
+542 GMIESLAGVLSR

-559 KDGFNSLV
+559 TDGFNALV

-582 FSFIIDGVN
+582 FSTIIEGVN
-591 AAKNALGIGGDEE
+591 AAKEALGIGGDDE
-604 QKTTGGLGGIG
+604 QKTTGGIG
-615 VTGAIAAAAAKAFD
+615 VVGGVAAAAAQAFD

-635 SAKDFLG
+635 NAKDFLG
-642 AKFSAVPNVNQ
+642 AKFSSVPNVNQ
-653 QTSAMTTS
+653 QTSAVTNS

-694 NEHRTTADLSDSGT
+694 NKHRTTADLSDSGT

>member
-25 QLAGLAAKFAG
+25 QLAGLAARFAG

-80 RVTREDIELYKKCRE
+80 RVTREDIDLYKKCRE

-119 KLGVDILNRF
+119 KMGVDILNRF

-157 ALVKMGLALLRNP
+157 ALVKMGLALLWNP

-175 IALGALILVLDDLI
+175 IALGVLILVLDDLI
-189 TYARGGRSAFAE
+189 TYARGGRTVFAE

-233 IVKIVGALLGLSAAR
+233 IVKIVGALLGLSAVR

-296 GMVEGMKALIADLTS
+296 GMVEGMEALIA
-311 AWRKAVDWLADYIGS
+311 
-326 VVDGWNL
+326 
-333 VKEKCKKIIDD
+333 
-344 IADGWHALTEDL
+344 DL
-356 ISVWKKAVDWLADYI
+356 ISVWKKAVDWL
-371 GSVVDGWNLVKEKC
+371 
-385 KSIYSGMV
+385 
-393 EGMKALIADLI
+393 
-404 SVWGKAVDW
+404 
-413 MANYIGSVVDGWNL
+413 
-427 VKEKCKSIYS
+427 
-437 GMVEGMKAL
+437 
-446 IADLTSAWK
+446 
-455 KAVDWVANYIG
+455 ANYIG

-480 SIYSGMVD
+480 SVYSGMVD
-488 WTADYIEKI
+488 WTADYIGKI

-508 SAAYNKAVNFTVEL
+508 SAAYNKVVNFTVEL

-530 KDLRTKAVNALA
+530 KDLRAKAVNALA

-567 DDLTAAWKRSPLYTM
+567 DDLLAAWKRSPLYTM
-582 FSFIIDGVN
+582 FTSIIEGVN
-591 AAKNALGIGGDEE
+591 AAKEALGIGGDEE
-604 QKTTGGLGGIG
+604 QKTAGGIG
-615 VTGAIAAAAAKAFD
+615 VTGAIAAAAAKTFD

-635 SAKDFLG
+635 NAKDFLG
-642 AKFSAVPNVNQ
+642 AKFSVVPNVNQ

-694 NEHRTTADLSDSGT
+694 NKHRTTADLSDSGT

>member
-25 QLAGLAAKFAG
+25 QLAGLAARFAG

-80 RVTREDIELYKKCRE
+80 RVTREDIDLYKKCRE

-119 KLGVDILNRF
+119 KMGVDILNRF

-144 MVAAGVITAVFIP
+144 MVAAGVITAVFLP
-157 ALVKMGLALLRNP
+157 ALVKMGLALLWNP

-189 TYARGGRSAFAE
+189 TYARGGRSVFAE

-279 ALLFLM
+279 GLLFFI
-285 AAAYFI
+285 ASAYFI

-296 GMVEGMKALIADLTS
+296 GMVEGMKALIADL
-311 AWRKAVDWLADYIGS
+311 
-326 VVDGWNL
+326 
-333 VKEKCKKIIDD
+333 
-344 IADGWHALTEDL
+344 
-356 ISVWKKAVDWLADYI
+356 ISVWKKSVDWLA
-371 GSVVDGWNLVKEKC
+371 
-385 KSIYSGMV
+385 
-393 EGMKALIADLI
+393 
-404 SVWGKAVDW
+404 
-413 MANYIGSVVDGWNL
+413 NYI
-427 VKEKCKSIYS
+427 
-437 GMVEGMKAL
+437 A
-446 IADLTSAWK
+446 A
-455 KAVDWVANYIG
+455 
-466 SVVDGWTALTDKCK
+466 VVDGWTALTDKCK
-480 SIYSGMVD
+480 SVYRGMVD

-508 SAAYNKAVNFTVEL
+508 SAAYGKAVNFTVEL

-542 GMIESLAGVLSH
+542 GMIESLAGVLSR

-567 DDLTAAWKRSPLYTM
+567 DDLLAAWKRSPLYTM
-582 FSFIIDGVN
+582 FSSIIEGVN
-591 AAKNALGIGGDEE
+591 AAKEALGIGGDEE
-604 QKTTGGLGGIG
+604 HKTAGGIG

-629 LGGLWG
+629 LSGLWG
-635 SAKDFLG
+635 DAKNFLG
-642 AKFSAVPNVNQ
+642 AKFSSVPNVNQ

-694 NEHRTTADLSDSGT
+694 NKHRTTADLSDSGT

>member
-119 KLGVDILNRF
+119 KMGVDILNRF

-144 MVAAGVITAVFIP
+144 MVAAGVITAVFLP
-157 ALVKMGLALLRNP
+157 ALVKMGLALLWNP

-233 IVKIVGALLGLSAAR
+233 ITKIVGALMGLSAVR
-248 GVFYLIE
+248 GVLYLLE
-255 KALGG
+255 KSLGG
-260 VGKALGVVGK
+260 VGKALG
-270 ALGIFLRHP
+270 AFLRHP
-279 ALLFLM
+279 ALLFLI
-285 AAAYFI
+285 ASAYFI

-296 GMVEGMKALIADLTS
+296 GMVEGMKALIT
-311 AWRKAVDWLADYIGS
+311 
-326 VVDGWNL
+326 
-333 VKEKCKKIIDD
+333 
-344 IADGWHALTEDL
+344 DL
-356 ISVWKKAVDWLADYI
+356 ISVW
-371 GSVVDGWNLVKEKC
+371 E
-385 KSIYSGMV
+385 
-393 EGMKALIADLI
+393 
-404 SVWGKAVDW
+404 
-413 MANYIGSVVDGWNL
+413 
-427 VKEKCKSIYS
+427 
-437 GMVEGMKAL
+437 
-446 IADLTSAWK
+446 

-466 SVVDGWTALTDKCK
+466 SVVDGWNLLKEKCKKIIDGIADGWHALTEDMASAWKKAVDWVADYIGSVVDGWTELTDKCK
-480 SIYSGMVD
+480 SIYKGMVD
-488 WTADYIEKI
+488 WTADYMGKI

-508 SAAYNKAVNFTVEL
+508 SGAHDKAVNFTVDL

-542 GMIESLAGVLSH
+542 GVIESLAGVLSR
-554 TWEGI
+554 TWEGV
-559 KDGFNSLV
+559 KDGFNALV
-567 DDLTAAWKRSPLYTM
+567 DDLIAAWKRSPLYTM
-582 FSFIIDGVN
+582 FTSIIDGIN
-591 AAKNALGIGGDEE
+591 EAKKALGISDDDKKE
-604 QKTTGGLGGIG
+604 TGGIG
-615 VTGAIAAAAAKAFD
+615 AGLGVVGGLATAAANTFD

-635 SAKDFLG
+635 NAKDFLNS
-642 AKFSAVPNVNQ
+642 KISAVPNVNQ
-653 QTSAMTTS
+653 QTSAVTNS

>member
-25 QLAGLAAKFAG
+25 QLAGLAARFAG

-80 RVTREDIELYKKCRE
+80 RVTREDIDLYKKCRE

-119 KLGVDILNRF
+119 KMGVDILNRF

-157 ALVKMGLALLRNP
+157 ALVKMGLALLWNP

-175 IALGALILVLDDLI
+175 IALGILILVLDDLI
-189 TYARGGRSAFAE
+189 TYARGGRSVFAE

-270 ALGIFLRHP
+270 TLGIFLRHP
-279 ALLFLM
+279 ALLFLI
-285 AAAYFI
+285 ASAYFI

-296 GMVEGMKALIADLTS
+296 GMVEGMKALIADL
-311 AWRKAVDWLADYIGS
+311 
-326 VVDGWNL
+326 
-333 VKEKCKKIIDD
+333 
-344 IADGWHALTEDL
+344 
-356 ISVWKKAVDWLADYI
+356 ISVWKKSVDWLA
-371 GSVVDGWNLVKEKC
+371 
-385 KSIYSGMV
+385 
-393 EGMKALIADLI
+393 
-404 SVWGKAVDW
+404 
-413 MANYIGSVVDGWNL
+413 NYI
-427 VKEKCKSIYS
+427 
-437 GMVEGMKAL
+437 A
-446 IADLTSAWK
+446 A
-455 KAVDWVANYIG
+455 
-466 SVVDGWTALTDKCK
+466 VVDGWTALTDKCK

-508 SAAYNKAVNFTVEL
+508 SAAYNKVVNFTVDL

-542 GMIESLAGVLSH
+542 GMIESLAGVLSR

-559 KDGFNSLV
+559 KDGFNAMV
-567 DDLTAAWKRSPLYTM
+567 DDLIAAWKRSPLYTM
-582 FSFIIDGVN
+582 FSSIIDGVN
-591 AAKNALGIGGDEE
+591 AAKKALGIGGDEE
-604 QKTTGGLGGIG
+604 QKTGGSGLGAVGG
-615 VTGAIAAAAAKAFD
+615 IAAAAAKTFD

-635 SAKDFLG
+635 DAKNFLG

-694 NEHRTTADLSDSGT
+694 NKHRTTADLSDSGT

>member
-17 TPVKSGLN
+17 TPIKSGLN

-80 RVTREDIELYKKCRE
+80 RVTREDIDLYKKCRE

-129 SGWVKENEHNIVRFF
+129 SGWVKENEHNITRFF
-144 MVAAGVITAVFIP
+144 MVAAGVITAVFLP
-157 ALVKMGLALLRNP
+157 ALVKMGLALLWNP

-175 IALGALILVLDDLI
+175 IALGVLILVLDDLI
-189 TYARGGRSAFAE
+189 TYARGGRTVFAE

-233 IVKIVGALLGLSAAR
+233 IVKIVGALLGLSAVR

-296 GMVEGMKALIADLTS
+296 GMVEGMEALIA
-311 AWRKAVDWLADYIGS
+311 
-326 VVDGWNL
+326 
-333 VKEKCKKIIDD
+333 
-344 IADGWHALTEDL
+344 DL
-356 ISVWKKAVDWLADYI
+356 ISVWKKAVDWLA
-371 GSVVDGWNLVKEKC
+371 
-385 KSIYSGMV
+385 
-393 EGMKALIADLI
+393 
-404 SVWGKAVDW
+404 
-413 MANYIGSVVDGWNL
+413 NYI
-427 VKEKCKSIYS
+427 
-437 GMVEGMKAL
+437 A
-446 IADLTSAWK
+446 A
-455 KAVDWVANYIG
+455 
-466 SVVDGWTALTDKCK
+466 VVDGWTALTDKCK
-480 SIYSGMVD
+480 SVYSGMVD
-488 WTADYIEKI
+488 WTADYIGKI

-542 GMIESLAGVLSH
+542 GMIESLAGVLSR

-567 DDLTAAWKRSPLYTM
+567 DDLLAAWKRSPLYTM
-582 FSFIIDGVN
+582 FTSIIEGVN
-591 AAKNALGIGGDEE
+591 AAKEALGIGGGEE
-604 QKTTGGLGGIG
+604 QKTAGGIG
-615 VTGAIAAAAAKAFD
+615 AVGDIAAAAAKTLD
-629 LGGLWG
+629 LSGLWG
-635 SAKDFLG
+635 DAKNFLG

-694 NEHRTTADLSDSGT
+694 NKHRTTADLSDSGT

>member
-25 QLAGLAAKFAG
+25 QLAGLAARFAG

-80 RVTREDIELYKKCRE
+80 RVTREDIDLYKKCRE

-119 KLGVDILNRF
+119 KMGVDILNRF
-129 SGWVKENEHNIVRFF
+129 SGWVKENEHNITRFF

-157 ALVKMGLALLRNP
+157 ALVKMGLALLWNP

-189 TYARGGRSAFAE
+189 TYARGGRTVFAE

-296 GMVEGMKALIADLTS
+296 GMVEGM
-311 AWRKAVDWLADYIGS
+311 
-326 VVDGWNL
+326 
-333 VKEKCKKIIDD
+333 E
-344 IADGWHALTEDL
+344 
-356 ISVWKKAVDWLADYI
+356 
-371 GSVVDGWNLVKEKC
+371 
-385 KSIYSGMV
+385 
-393 EGMKALIADLI
+393 ALIADLI
-404 SVWGKAVDW
+404 SVWKKSVDW
-413 MANYIGSVVDGWNL
+413 LADYI
-427 VKEKCKSIYS
+427 
-437 GMVEGMKAL
+437 A
-446 IADLTSAWK
+446 A
-455 KAVDWVANYIG
+455 
-466 SVVDGWTALTDKCK
+466 VVDGWTALTDKCK

-488 WTADYIEKI
+488 WTADYIGKI

-542 GMIESLAGVLSH
+542 GMIESLAGVLSR

-567 DDLTAAWKRSPLYTM
+567 DDLLAAWKRSPLYTM
-582 FSFIIDGVN
+582 FTSIIDGVN
-591 AAKNALGIGGDEE
+591 AAKKALGIGGDDER
-604 QKTTGGLGGIG
+604 KTTGGIGAVGG
-615 VTGAIAAAAAKAFD
+615 IAAAAAKTFD

-635 SAKDFLG
+635 DVKNFLG
-642 AKFSAVPNVNQ
+642 SKFSAVPNVNQ

-694 NEHRTTADLSDSGT
+694 NKHRTTADLSDSGT

>member
-25 QLAGLAAKFAG
+25 QLAGLAVKFAG

-119 KLGVDILNRF
+119 KMGVDILNRF

-157 ALVKMGLALLRNP
+157 ALVKMGLALLWNP

-233 IVKIVGALLGLSAAR
+233 ITKIVGALMGLSAVR
-248 GVFYLIE
+248 GVLYLLE
-255 KALGG
+255 KSLGG
-260 VGKALGVVGK
+260 VGKALG
-270 ALGIFLRHP
+270 AFLRHP
-279 ALLFLM
+279 AILFLM

-296 GMVEGMKALIADLTS
+296 GMVEGMEALIA
-311 AWRKAVDWLADYIGS
+311 
-326 VVDGWNL
+326 
-333 VKEKCKKIIDD
+333 
-344 IADGWHALTEDL
+344 DL
-356 ISVWKKAVDWLADYI
+356 ISVWKKAVDWL
-371 GSVVDGWNLVKEKC
+371 
-385 KSIYSGMV
+385 
-393 EGMKALIADLI
+393 
-404 SVWGKAVDW
+404 
-413 MANYIGSVVDGWNL
+413 
-427 VKEKCKSIYS
+427 
-437 GMVEGMKAL
+437 
-446 IADLTSAWK
+446 
-455 KAVDWVANYIG
+455 ANYIG
-466 SVVDGWTALTDKCK
+466 SVVDGWTALTDDCK
-480 SIYSGMVD
+480 SIYRGMVD
-488 WTADYIEKI
+488 WTADYMGKI

-508 SAAYNKAVNFTVEL
+508 SGAHDKAVNFTVDL

-530 KDLRTKAVNALA
+530 KDLRSKAVNVLA
-542 GMIESLAGVLSH
+542 GLIESLAGVLSR
-554 TWEGI
+554 TWEGV
-559 KDGFNSLV
+559 KDGFNALI
-567 DDLTAAWKRSPLYTM
+567 DDLIAAWKRSPLYTM
-582 FSFIIDGVN
+582 FTSIIDGIN
-591 AAKNALGIGGDEE
+591 EAKKALGISDDDEKE
-604 QKTTGGLGGIG
+604 TGGIG
-615 VTGAIAAAAAKAFD
+615 AGLGVVGGLATAAANTFD

-635 SAKDFLG
+635 NAKDFLNS
-642 AKFSAVPNVNQ
+642 KISAVPNVNQ
-653 QTSAMTTS
+653 QTSAVTNS

>member
-25 QLAGLAAKFAG
+25 QLAGLAARFAG

-80 RVTREDIELYKKCRE
+80 RVTREDIDLYKKCRE

-119 KLGVDILNRF
+119 KMGVDILNRF
-129 SGWVKENEHNIVRFF
+129 SGWVKENEHNITRFF

-157 ALVKMGLALLRNP
+157 ALVKMGLALLWNP

-175 IALGALILVLDDLI
+175 IALGILILVLDDLI
-189 TYARGGRSAFAE
+189 TYARGGRTVFAE

-233 IVKIVGALLGLSAAR
+233 IVKIVGALLGLSAVR

-260 VGKALGVVGK
+260 VGKALGVTGKVLGKVLGVVGNALGKTLGVVGK
-270 ALGIFLRHP
+270 ALGVVGKALLILLRHP

-296 GMVEGMKALIADLTS
+296 GMVEGM
-311 AWRKAVDWLADYIGS
+311 
-326 VVDGWNL
+326 
-333 VKEKCKKIIDD
+333 E
-344 IADGWHALTEDL
+344 
-356 ISVWKKAVDWLADYI
+356 
-371 GSVVDGWNLVKEKC
+371 
-385 KSIYSGMV
+385 
-393 EGMKALIADLI
+393 ALIADLI
-404 SVWGKAVDW
+404 SVWEKA
-413 MANYIGSVVDGWNL
+413 
-427 VKEKCKSIYS
+427 
-437 GMVEGMKAL
+437 
-446 IADLTSAWK
+446 
-455 KAVDWVANYIG
+455 
-466 SVVDGWTALTDKCK
+466 
-480 SIYSGMVD
+480 VD
-488 WTADYIEKI
+488 WTADYIGKI

-508 SAAYNKAVNFTVEL
+508 SAAYNKVVNFTVEL

-530 KDLRTKAVNALA
+530 KDLRTKAVNTLA
-542 GMIESLAGVLSH
+542 GMIESLAGVLSR

-567 DDLTAAWKRSPLYTM
+567 DDLLAAWKRSPLYTM
-582 FSFIIDGVN
+582 FTSIIEGVN
-591 AAKNALGIGGDEE
+591 AAKEALGIGGGEE
-604 QKTTGGLGGIG
+604 HKTAAGIG
-615 VTGAIAAAAAKAFD
+615 VTGAIAAGVAKTFD
-629 LGGLWG
+629 LSGLWG
-635 SAKDFLG
+635 DAKNFFG
-642 AKFSAVPNVNQ
+642 AKFSVVPNVNQ

-694 NEHRTTADLSDSGT
+694 NKHRTTADLSDSGT

>member
-25 QLAGLAAKFAG
+25 QLAGLAARFAG

-80 RVTREDIELYKKCRE
+80 RVTREDIDLYKKCRE

-119 KLGVDILNRF
+119 KMGVDILNRF

-157 ALVKMGLALLRNP
+157 ALVKMGLALLWNP

-175 IALGALILVLDDLI
+175 IALGVLILVLDDLI
-189 TYARGGRSAFAE
+189 TYARGGRTVFAD

-260 VGKALGVVGK
+260 VGKTLGVVGK

-296 GMVEGMKALIADLTS
+296 GMVEGMEALIA
-311 AWRKAVDWLADYIGS
+311 
-326 VVDGWNL
+326 
-333 VKEKCKKIIDD
+333 
-344 IADGWHALTEDL
+344 DL
-356 ISVWKKAVDWLADYI
+356 ISVWKKAVDWL
-371 GSVVDGWNLVKEKC
+371 
-385 KSIYSGMV
+385 
-393 EGMKALIADLI
+393 
-404 SVWGKAVDW
+404 
-413 MANYIGSVVDGWNL
+413 
-427 VKEKCKSIYS
+427 
-437 GMVEGMKAL
+437 
-446 IADLTSAWK
+446 
-455 KAVDWVANYIG
+455 ANYIG

-488 WTADYIEKI
+488 WTADYIGKI

-542 GMIESLAGVLSH
+542 GMIESLAGVLSR

-567 DDLTAAWKRSPLYTM
+567 DDLLAAWKRSPLYTM
-582 FSFIIDGVN
+582 FKSIIDGIN
-591 AAKNALGIGGDEE
+591 EAKEALGIGGGEE
-604 QKTTGGLGGIG
+604 QKTGGGGLGAVGD
-615 VTGAIAAAAAKAFD
+615 IAAAAAKTLD
-629 LGGLWG
+629 LSGLWG
-635 SAKDFLG
+635 DAKNFLG

-694 NEHRTTADLSDSGT
+694 NKHRTTADLSDSGT

>member
-25 QLAGLAAKFAG
+25 QLAGLAARFAG

-80 RVTREDIELYKKCRE
+80 RVTREDIDLYKKCRE

-119 KLGVDILNRF
+119 KMGVDILNRF

-144 MVAAGVITAVFIP
+144 MVAAGVITAVFLP
-157 ALVKMGLALLRNP
+157 ALVKMGLALLWNP

-175 IALGALILVLDDLI
+175 IALGILILVLDDLI
-189 TYARGGRSAFAE
+189 TYARGGRSVFAE

-270 ALGIFLRHP
+270 VLGIFLRHP

-296 GMVEGMKALIADLTS
+296 GMVEGMKALIADL
-311 AWRKAVDWLADYIGS
+311 
-326 VVDGWNL
+326 
-333 VKEKCKKIIDD
+333 
-344 IADGWHALTEDL
+344 
-356 ISVWKKAVDWLADYI
+356 ISVWKKSVDWLA
-371 GSVVDGWNLVKEKC
+371 
-385 KSIYSGMV
+385 
-393 EGMKALIADLI
+393 
-404 SVWGKAVDW
+404 
-413 MANYIGSVVDGWNL
+413 NYI
-427 VKEKCKSIYS
+427 
-437 GMVEGMKAL
+437 A
-446 IADLTSAWK
+446 A
-455 KAVDWVANYIG
+455 
-466 SVVDGWTALTDKCK
+466 VVDGWTALTDKCK

-488 WTADYIEKI
+488 WTADYIGKI

-508 SAAYNKAVNFTVEL
+508 SAAYNKVVNFTVEL

-530 KDLRTKAVNALA
+530 KDLRSKAVNALA
-542 GMIESLAGVLSH
+542 GMIESLAGVLSR
-554 TWEGI
+554 TWEGV
-559 KDGFNSLV
+559 KDGFNAMV
-567 DDLTAAWKRSPLYTM
+567 DDLIAAWKRSPLYTM
-582 FSFIIDGVN
+582 FSSIIDGVN
-591 AAKNALGIGGDEE
+591 AAKKALGIGGDEE
-604 QKTTGGLGGIG
+604 QKTGGSGLGAVGG
-615 VTGAIAAAAAKAFD
+615 IAAGVAKTFD

-635 SAKDFLG
+635 DAKNFLG

-694 NEHRTTADLSDSGT
+694 NKHRTTADLSDSGT

>member
-41 FSINKIVSGY
+41 FSVNKIVSGY

-80 RVTREDIELYKKCRE
+80 RVTREDIDLYKKCRE

-119 KLGVDILNRF
+119 KMGVDILNRF

-157 ALVKMGLALLRNP
+157 ALVKMGLALLWNP

-189 TYARGGRSAFAE
+189 TYARGGRSVFAE

-279 ALLFLM
+279 GLLFFI
-285 AAAYFI
+285 ASAYFI

-296 GMVEGMKALIADLTS
+296 GMVEGMKALIADLIS
-311 AWRKAVDWLADYIGS
+311 VWKKSVDWLADYI
-326 VVDGWNL
+326 
-333 VKEKCKKIIDD
+333 
-344 IADGWHALTEDL
+344 AA
-356 ISVWKKAVDWLADYI
+356 
-371 GSVVDGWNLVKEKC
+371 
-385 KSIYSGMV
+385 
-393 EGMKALIADLI
+393 
-404 SVWGKAVDW
+404 
-413 MANYIGSVVDGWNL
+413 
-427 VKEKCKSIYS
+427 
-437 GMVEGMKAL
+437 
-446 IADLTSAWK
+446 
-455 KAVDWVANYIG
+455 
-466 SVVDGWTALTDKCK
+466 VVDGWTALTDKCK
-480 SIYSGMVD
+480 SVYSGMVD
-488 WTADYIEKI
+488 WTADYIGKI
-497 AQGWKDLTGDL
+497 AQGWKDL
-508 SAAYNKAVNFTVEL
+508 F
-522 MEKAVNGV
+522 
-530 KDLRTKAVNALA
+530 NA
-542 GMIESLAGVLSH
+542 
-554 TWEGI
+554 
-559 KDGFNSLV
+559 LV
-567 DDLTAAWKRSPLYTM
+567 DDLLAAWKRSPLYTM
-582 FSFIIDGVN
+582 FTSIIDGVN
-591 AAKNALGIGGDEE
+591 EAKKALGIGGDEE
-604 QKTTGGLGGIG
+604 QKTTGGIG
-615 VTGAIAAAAAKAFD
+615 AVGDIAAAAAKTLD
-629 LGGLWG
+629 LSGLWG
-635 SAKDFLG
+635 DAKNFLG
-642 AKFSAVPNVNQ
+642 AKFSVVPNVNQ

-668 DVNIDNSQNITVNG
+668 DVNIDNSQNITVLG
-682 NVGDPAELADTM
+682 RGVCLA
-694 NEHRTTADLSDSGT
+694 N
-708 YLN
+708 

>member
-119 KLGVDILNRF
+119 KMGVDILNRF

-157 ALVKMGLALLRNP
+157 ALVKMGLALLWNP

-233 IVKIVGALLGLSAAR
+233 ITKIVGALMGLSAVR
-248 GVFYLIE
+248 GVLYLLE
-255 KALGG
+255 KSLGG
-260 VGKALGVVGK
+260 VGKALG
-270 ALGIFLRHP
+270 AFLRHP
-279 ALLFLM
+279 ALLFLI
-285 AAAYFI
+285 ASAYFI

-296 GMVEGMKALIADLTS
+296 GMVEGMKALIADLIST
-311 AWRKAVDWLADYIGS
+311 WEKAVDWLADYI
-326 VVDGWNL
+326 W
-333 VKEKCKKIIDD
+333 
-344 IADGWHALTEDL
+344 
-356 ISVWKKAVDWLADYI
+356 
-371 GSVVDGWNLVKEKC
+371 
-385 KSIYSGMV
+385 SI
-393 EGMKALIADLI
+393 
-404 SVWGKAVDW
+404 
-413 MANYIGSVVDGWNL
+413 
-427 VKEKCKSIYS
+427 
-437 GMVEGMKAL
+437 
-446 IADLTSAWK
+446 
-455 KAVDWVANYIG
+455 
-466 SVVDGWTALTDKCK
+466 VDGWTALTDKCK
-480 SIYSGMVD
+480 SIYKGMVD
-488 WTADYIEKI
+488 WTADYMGKI

-508 SAAYNKAVNFTVEL
+508 SGAHDKAVNFTVDL

-530 KDLRTKAVNALA
+530 KDLHTKAVNILA
-542 GMIESLAGVLSH
+542 GMIESLAGVLSR
-554 TWEGI
+554 TWEGV
-559 KDGFNSLV
+559 KDGFNALV
-567 DDLTAAWKRSPLYTM
+567 DDLIAAWKRSPLYTM
-582 FSFIIDGVN
+582 FTSIIDGIN
-591 AAKNALGIGGDEE
+591 EAKKALGIGDDDKKE
-604 QKTTGGLGGIG
+604 TGGLGAGLG
-615 VTGAIAAAAAKAFD
+615 VVGGLATAATNTFD

-635 SAKDFLG
+635 NAKDFLSS
-642 AKFSAVPNVNQ
+642 KISAVPNVNQ
-653 QTSAMTTS
+653 QTSAVANS

-682 NVGDPAELADTM
+682 NVGDPAELANTM